1 MIRSAQSR
9 TVQELLN
16 IDQNV
21 VYQVPRYQREYSW
34 QKSQWDELFDD
45 LIESDRSQGH
55 FLGTIICV
63 NQSIDTTD
71 ASVLE
76 LIDGQQ
82 RMTTLSLLLAALLKA
97 LATHSS
103 DLDEEG
109 HADVVNLRRHLVYS
123 KNPPRPRLIPQHQS
137 RNHDDYLNVLADA
150 GTSVK
155 APDVPNLG
163 NRRIMKAY
171 RHFQARIS
179 SVVGDSVGGEAA
191 EAILD
196 ILEKVRRAII
206 VKIEVGSASDAY
218 VLFESLNNRGLPLT
232 PIDLIKNT
240 LLASTD
246 NDGDDG
252 SIDKVFEIWTNLL
265 EDLGDSYNVQE
276 RFFRQFY
283 SAFSSELPPV
293 QGVSAIT
300 RSNLIRVYEV
310 LIKDDRDTLVNRL
323 AAAGVLYRRIVG
335 NTHGD
340 HELDLELTRLVRAQG
355 TTAHVVLLY
364 LFTYRQ
370 RLDLTDAAITEITA
384 LLTNFMVRRHLTGTP
399 PTHRLA
405 RLFTSLI
412 DDIKN
417 LSGTQIVDK
426 IRARLTA
433 ESASDDQFRDRLLG
447 PIYEDNPDVARF
459 ILATLAEHGMTEEV
473 WTDLWDLKSNKY
485 VWTMEHVFPQGPNVP
500 KAWEDMVGGPHE
512 VAVIKDELLHSL
524 GNLTLTGYNSSLS
537 NRKFEDKRDH
547 TNEKGRHTGFRNG
560 LSLNADLGSATVWT
574 VDEMRER
581 RQRLAGQAFDLFR
594 LDGCTS
600 RC

>member
-21 VYQVPRYQREYSW
+21 VYKVPRYQREYSW
-34 QKSQWDELFDD
+34 QRSQWDELFDD

-63 NQSIDTTD
+63 NQSVDTTD

-97 LATHSS
+97 LSAHDA
-103 DLDEEG
+103 DLDDDG
-109 HADVVNLRRHLVYS
+109 RADVVNLRRHLAYA
-123 KNPPRPRLIPQHQS
+123 KNPSRPRLIPQHQN

-150 GTSVK
+150 GTGVK
-155 APDVPNLG
+155 APETSNVG

-171 RHFQARIS
+171 RHFQNRIA
-179 SVVGDSVGGEAA
+179 SVVGESTGEEAA
-191 EAILD
+191 STVLD

-246 NDGDDG
+246 TDGDQGIED
-252 SIDKVFEIWTNLL
+252 VFEIWTNLL
-265 EDLGDSYNVQE
+265 ENLGDDYNVQE

-283 SAFSSELPPV
+283 SAFSSELPTV

-300 RSNLIRVYEV
+300 RSNLIRVYEA
-310 LIKDDRDTLVNRL
+310 LIKDDRDALVNRL
-323 AAAGVLYRRIVG
+323 ANAGVLYQRIIG
-335 NTHGD
+335 TTQGD
-340 HELDLELTRLVRAQG
+340 SDLDRELARLDRAQG
-355 TTAHVVLLY
+355 TTAHIVLLY
-364 LFTYRQ
+364 LFTYCE
-370 RLDLTDAAITEITA
+370 RLDLDATALTEITA

-412 DDIKN
+412 DDVAE
-417 LSGTQIVDK
+417 LSGRQIVDK
-426 IRARLTA
+426 VRSSLVT
-433 ESASDDQFRDRLLG
+433 ESASDDQFRERLRG
-447 PIYEDNPDVARF
+447 AIYDDNPAVARF
-459 ILATLAEHGMTEEV
+459 VLATLAEHAMTDENMR
-473 WTDLWDLKSNKY
+473 DLWDMKASKY
-485 VWTMEHVFPQGPNVP
+485 VWTMEHIFPQGPNVP
-500 KAWEDMVGGPHE
+500 KSWEDMVGGPE
-512 VAVIKDELLHSL
+512 QVAVIRNELLHSL

-537 NRKFEDKRDH
+537 NRRFEEKRDH
-547 TNEKGRHTGFRNG
+547 TNEKGRNTGFRNG
-560 LSLNADLGSATVWT
+560 LSLNTDLAEADAWT
-574 VDEMRER
+574 ADQMRER
-581 RQRLAGQAFDLFR
+581 RQRLAEEAFDLFR
-594 LDGCTS
+594 LDVANTQ
-600 RC
+600 

>member
-1 MIRSAQSR
+1 M
-9 TVQELLN
+9 QELLN

-34 QKSQWDELFDD
+34 QRSQWDELFDD
-45 LIESDRSQGH
+45 LIESNRSQGH

-63 NQSIDTTD
+63 NQSVDTTD

-97 LATHSS
+97 LRAHDS
-103 DLDEEG
+103 DLDDEG
-109 HADVVNLRRHLVYS
+109 RADVVNLRRHLAYA
-123 KNPPRPRLIPQHQS
+123 KNPPRPRLIPQHQN

-150 GTSVK
+150 GTGVK
-155 APDVPNLG
+155 APEVANVG

-171 RHFQARIS
+171 RHFQNRIAS
-179 SVVGDSVGGEAA
+179 IAGETIGEEAA
-191 EAILD
+191 AAILD

-246 NDGDDG
+246 TTGNQG
-252 SIDKVFEIWTNLL
+252 IDEVFETWTNLL
-265 EDLGDSYNVQE
+265 ENLGDTYNVQE

-283 SAFSSELPPV
+283 SAFSSELPTV

-310 LIKDDRDTLVNRL
+310 LINDDRDALVKRL
-323 AAAGVLYRRIVG
+323 AAAGVLYRRIIG
-335 NTHGD
+335 NTQGD
-340 HELDLELTRLVRAQG
+340 SDLDRELMRLVRAQG
-355 TTAHVVLLY
+355 TTAHIVLLY
-364 LFTYRQ
+364 LFTYRE
-370 RLDLTDAAITEITA
+370 RLDLGDAALTEITA

-412 DDIKN
+412 DDVAN
-417 LSGTQIVDK
+417 LRGKEIANT
-426 IRARLTA
+426 IRSRLVA

-447 PIYEDNPDVARF
+447 AIYEDNPDVARF
-459 ILATLAEHGMTEEV
+459 ILAALAEHAMTDEV
-473 WTDLWDLKSNKY
+473 WADLWDVKSNKY
-485 VWTMEHVFPQGPNVP
+485 VWTMEHIFPQGGNVP
-500 KAWEDMVGGPHE
+500 KAWEDMVGGPE
-512 VAVIKDELLHSL
+512 NVAVVRNELLHSL

-547 TNEKGRHTGFRNG
+547 TNEKGRYTGFRNG
-560 LSLNADLGSATVWT
+560 LSLNADLADAHAWT
-574 VDEMRER
+574 ADQMRER
-581 RQRLAGQAFDLFR
+581 RQRLAEQAFDLFR
-594 LDGCTS
+594 LDAQPS
-600 RC
+600 R

>member
-1 MIRSAQSR
+1 M
-9 TVQELLN
+9 VQELLN

-21 VYQVPRYQREYSW
+21 VYKVPRYQREYSW
-34 QKSQWDELFDD
+34 QRSQWDELFDD

-63 NQSIDTTD
+63 NQSVDTTD

-97 LATHSS
+97 LSAHDS
-103 DLDEEG
+103 DLDDEG
-109 HADVVNLRRHLVYS
+109 RADVVNLRRHLAYA
-123 KNPPRPRLIPQHQS
+123 KNPSRPRLIPQHQN

-150 GTSVK
+150 GTGVK
-155 APDVPNLG
+155 APEVSNVG

-171 RHFQARIS
+171 RHFQNRIA
-179 SVVGDSVGGEAA
+179 SVAGESTGEEAA
-191 EAILD
+191 ATILD

-246 NDGDDG
+246 TDGDQG
-252 SIDKVFEIWTNLL
+252 IDEVFETWTNLL
-265 EDLGDSYNVQE
+265 ENLGDTYNVQE

-283 SAFSSELPPV
+283 SAFSSELPTV

-310 LIKDDRDTLVNRL
+310 LINHDRDALVRRL
-323 AAAGVLYRRIVG
+323 AAAGVLYRRIIG
-335 NTHGD
+335 NTQRD
-340 HELDLELTRLVRAQG
+340 SDLDRELMRLVRAQG
-355 TTAHVVLLY
+355 TTAHIVLLY
-364 LFTYRQ
+364 LFTYRE
-370 RLDLTDAAITEITA
+370 RLDLDDTALIEITA

-412 DDIKN
+412 DDVAN
-417 LSGTQIVDK
+417 LSGKRIVNA
-426 IRARLTA
+426 IRSRLIA

-447 PIYEDNPDVARF
+447 TIYEENPDVARF
-459 ILATLAEHGMTEEV
+459 ILATLAEHAMTDEV

-500 KAWEDMVGGPHE
+500 KAWEDMVGGPE
-512 VAVIKDELLHSL
+512 QVAMIRNELLHSL

-537 NRKFEDKRDH
+537 NRKFEDKRDY

-560 LSLNADLGSATVWT
+560 LSLNADLADANAWT
-574 VDEMRER
+574 ADQMRER

-594 LDGCTS
+594 LDAQPS
-600 RC
+600 R

>member
-34 QKSQWDELFDD
+34 QRSQWDELFDD

-63 NQSIDTTD
+63 NQSVDTTD

-97 LATHSS
+97 LRAHDS
-103 DLDEEG
+103 DLDDEG
-109 HADVVNLRRHLVYS
+109 RADVVNLRRHLAYA
-123 KNPPRPRLIPQHQS
+123 KNPPRPRLIPQHQN
-137 RNHDDYLNVLADA
+137 RNHDDYLNVLADG
-150 GTSVK
+150 GTGVK
-155 APDVPNLG
+155 APEVPNVG

-171 RHFQARIS
+171 RHFQNRIAS
-179 SVVGDSVGGEAA
+179 LIGESTGEEAA
-191 EAILD
+191 ATILD
-196 ILEKVRRAII
+196 ILEKARRAII

-246 NDGDDG
+246 TAGDQG
-252 SIDKVFEIWTNLL
+252 IDEVFETWTNLL
-265 EDLGDSYNVQE
+265 ENLGDTYNVQE

-283 SAFSSELPPV
+283 SAFSSELPTV

-310 LIKDDRDTLVNRL
+310 LINDDRDALVKRL
-323 AAAGVLYRRIVG
+323 AAAGVLYRRIIG
-335 NTHGD
+335 NTQGD
-340 HELDLELTRLVRAQG
+340 SDLDRELMRLVRAQG
-355 TTAHVVLLY
+355 TTAHIVLLY
-364 LFTYRQ
+364 LFTYRE
-370 RLDLTDAAITEITA
+370 RLDLDDTALTEITA

-405 RLFTSLI
+405 RLFASLI
-412 DDIKN
+412 DDVAK
-417 LSGTQIVDK
+417 LSGKQIVNT
-426 IRARLTA
+426 IRSRLMA

-447 PIYEDNPDVARF
+447 SIYEDNPDVARF
-459 ILATLAEHGMTEEV
+459 ILATLAEHAMTDEV

-485 VWTMEHVFPQGPNVP
+485 VWTMEHVFPQGGNVP
-500 KAWEDMVGGPHE
+500 KAWEDMVGGPE
-512 VAVIKDELLHSL
+512 NVAVIRNELLHSL

-547 TNEKGRHTGFRNG
+547 TNEKGRYTGFRNG
-560 LSLNADLGSATVWT
+560 LSLNADLADANAWT
-574 VDEMRER
+574 ADQMRER

-594 LDGCTS
+594 LDARPS
-600 RC
+600 R

>member
-1 MIRSAQSR
+1 LIRSAQSR

-21 VYQVPRYQREYSW
+21 VYKVPRYQREYSW
-34 QKSQWDELFDD
+34 QRSQWDELFDD

-63 NQSIDTTD
+63 NQSVDTTD

-97 LATHSS
+97 LSAHDS

-109 HADVVNLRRHLVYS
+109 RADVVNLRRHLAYE
-123 KNPPRPRLIPQHQS
+123 KNPSRPRLIPQHQN

-150 GTSVK
+150 GAGVK
-155 APDVPNLG
+155 APEVPNVG

-171 RHFQARIS
+171 RHFQNRIA
-179 SVVGDSVGGEAA
+179 SVFGESIGEEAA
-191 EAILD
+191 ASILD

-246 NDGDDG
+246 TDSDRGIDD
-252 SIDKVFEIWTNLL
+252 VFETWTNLL
-265 EDLGDSYNVQE
+265 ENLGDTYNVQE

-283 SAFSSELPPV
+283 SAFSSELPTV

-310 LIKDDRDTLVNRL
+310 LINDDRDALVRRL
-323 AAAGVLYRRIVG
+323 AAAGVLYRRIIG
-335 NTHGD
+335 NTQGD
-340 HELDLELTRLVRAQG
+340 SDLDRELMRLVRAQG
-355 TTAHVVLLY
+355 TTAHIVLLH
-364 LFTYRQ
+364 LFAYRE
-370 RLDLTDAAITEITA
+370 RLDLDDAALTEITA

-405 RLFTSLI
+405 RMFTSLI
-412 DDIKN
+412 DDVAD
-417 LSGTQIVDK
+417 LSDGQIVNK
-426 IRARLTA
+426 VRSRLIA

-447 PIYEDNPDVARF
+447 TIYEDNPDVARF
-459 ILATLAEHGMTEEV
+459 ILATLAEHAMTDEN
-473 WTDLWDLKSNKY
+473 TRDLWDMKANKY

-500 KAWEDMVGGPHE
+500 KAWEDMVGGPE
-512 VAVIKDELLHSL
+512 QVAVIRNELLHSL

-547 TNEKGRHTGFRNG
+547 TNEKGRNTGFRNG
-560 LSLNADLGSATVWT
+560 LSLNADLSDASAWT
-574 VDEMRER
+574 AEQMRER
-581 RQRLAGQAFDLFR
+581 RQRLALQAFDIFR
-594 LDGCTS
+594 LDATS
-600 RC
+600 KR

>member
-1 MIRSAQSR
+1 M
-9 TVQELLN
+9 VQELLN

-21 VYQVPRYQREYSW
+21 VYKVPRYQREYSW
-34 QKSQWDELFDD
+34 QRSQWDELFDD

-82 RMTTLSLLLAALLKA
+82 RMTTLSLLLAALLRA
-97 LATHSS
+97 LSAHDS
-103 DLDEEG
+103 DLDDEVR
-109 HADVVNLRRHLVYS
+109 ADVVNLRRHLAYA
-123 KNPPRPRLIPQHQS
+123 KNPSRPRLIPQHQN

-150 GTSVK
+150 GTGVK
-155 APDVPNLG
+155 APEVFNVG

-171 RHFQARIS
+171 RHFQNRIA
-179 SVVGDSVGGEAA
+179 SVVGESTGEEAA
-191 EAILD
+191 ATILD

-246 NDGDDG
+246 TDGDQG
-252 SIDKVFEIWTNLL
+252 IDDVFETWTNLL
-265 EDLGDSYNVQE
+265 ENLGDTYNVQE

-283 SAFSSELPPV
+283 SAFSSELPTV

-310 LIKDDRDTLVNRL
+310 LINDDRDALVKRL
-323 AAAGVLYRRIVG
+323 ATAGVLYRRIIG
-335 NTHGD
+335 NTQGD
-340 HELDLELTRLVRAQG
+340 TDLDRELIRLVRAQG
-355 TTAHVVLLY
+355 TTAHIVLLY
-364 LFTYRQ
+364 LFTDRE
-370 RLDLTDAAITEITA
+370 RLDLDDTALTEITA

-412 DDIKN
+412 DDVAN
-417 LSGTQIVDK
+417 LSGKQIVIA
-426 IRARLTA
+426 IRSRLIA

-447 PIYEDNPDVARF
+447 TIYEDNPDVARF
-459 ILATLAEHGMTEEV
+459 ILATLAEHAMTDEV

-485 VWTMEHVFPQGPNVP
+485 VWTMEHVFPQGGNVP
-500 KAWEDMVGGPHE
+500 KAWEDMVGGPE
-512 VAVIKDELLHSL
+512 QVAVIRNELLHSL

-547 TNEKGRHTGFRNG
+547 TNEKARYTGFRNG
-560 LSLNADLGSATVWT
+560 LSLNADLADANAWT
-574 VDEMRER
+574 ANQMRER

-594 LDGCTS
+594 LDALPS
-600 RC
+600 R

>member
-1 MIRSAQSR
+1 LIRSAQSR

-21 VYQVPRYQREYSW
+21 VYKVPRYQREYSW
-34 QKSQWDELFDD
+34 QRSQWDELFDD

-63 NQSIDTTD
+63 NQSVDTTD

-97 LATHSS
+97 LSAHDA
-103 DLDEEG
+103 DLDDDG
-109 HADVVNLRRHLVYS
+109 RADVVNLRRHLAYA
-123 KNPPRPRLIPQHQS
+123 KNPSRPRLIPQHQN

-150 GTSVK
+150 GTGVK
-155 APDVPNLG
+155 APETSNVG

-171 RHFQARIS
+171 RHFQNRIA
-179 SVVGDSVGGEAA
+179 SVVGESTGEEAA
-191 EAILD
+191 STVLD

-246 NDGDDG
+246 TDGDQGIED
-252 SIDKVFEIWTNLL
+252 VFEIWTNLL
-265 EDLGDSYNVQE
+265 ENLGDDYNVQE

-283 SAFSSELPPV
+283 SAFSSELPTV

-300 RSNLIRVYEV
+300 RSNLIRVYEA
-310 LIKDDRDTLVNRL
+310 LIKDDRDALVNRL
-323 AAAGVLYRRIVG
+323 ANAGVLYQRIIG
-335 NTHGD
+335 TTQGD
-340 HELDLELTRLVRAQG
+340 SDLDRELARLDRAQG
-355 TTAHVVLLY
+355 TTAHIVLLY
-364 LFTYRQ
+364 LFTYCE
-370 RLDLTDAAITEITA
+370 RLDLDATALTEITA

-412 DDIKN
+412 DDVAE
-417 LSGTQIVDK
+417 LSGRQIVDK
-426 IRARLTA
+426 VRSSLVT
-433 ESASDDQFRDRLLG
+433 ESASDDQFRERLRG
-447 PIYEDNPDVARF
+447 AIYDDNPAVARF
-459 ILATLAEHGMTEEV
+459 VLATLAEHAMTDENMR
-473 WTDLWDLKSNKY
+473 DLWDMKASKY
-485 VWTMEHVFPQGPNVP
+485 VWTMEHIFPQGPNVP
-500 KAWEDMVGGPHE
+500 KSWEDMVGGPE
-512 VAVIKDELLHSL
+512 QVAVIRNELLHSL

-537 NRKFEDKRDH
+537 NRRFEEKRDH
-547 TNEKGRHTGFRNG
+547 TNEKGRNTGFRNG
-560 LSLNADLGSATVWT
+560 LSLNTDLAEADAWT
-574 VDEMRER
+574 ADQMRER
-581 RQRLAGQAFDLFR
+581 RQRLAEEAFDLFR
-594 LDGCTS
+594 LDVANTQ
-600 RC
+600 